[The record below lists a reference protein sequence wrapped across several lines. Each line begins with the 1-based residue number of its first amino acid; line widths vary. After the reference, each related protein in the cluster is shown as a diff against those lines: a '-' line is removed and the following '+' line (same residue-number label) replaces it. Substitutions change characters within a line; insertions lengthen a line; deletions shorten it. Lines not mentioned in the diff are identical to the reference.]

1 MSKPTQE
8 AATQIIPLPVGS
20 GSSTKD
26 QMNKTN
32 EVLTMIQAQ
41 SNADTRFDPPPIPP
55 EKPAQRVENF
65 CNESTPSLLMIVA
78 VLLIVYGIV
87 AK

>member
-1 MSKPTQE
+1 
-8 AATQIIPLPVGS
+8 
-20 GSSTKD
+20 
-26 QMNKTN
+26 
-32 EVLTMIQAQ
+32 MIQAQ

>member
-1 MSKPTQE
+1 MSEP
-8 AATQIIPLPVGS
+8 APTQIIPLPVGS
-20 GSSTKD
+20 GTSTKD

-32 EVLTMIQAQ
+32 TMLTMIQAQ

-55 EKPAQRVENF
+55 EKPAQRIEKF
-65 CNESTPSLLMIVA
+65 CNESPPLLMIVA
-78 VLLIVYGIV
+78 GLLIVYAIV

>member
-1 MSKPTQE
+1 MSEP
-8 AATQIIPLPVGS
+8 APTQIIPLPVGS

-32 EVLTMIQAQ
+32 TMLTMIQAQ

-55 EKPAQRVENF
+55 EKPAQLIEKF
-65 CNESTPSLLMIVA
+65 CNESPPLLMIVA